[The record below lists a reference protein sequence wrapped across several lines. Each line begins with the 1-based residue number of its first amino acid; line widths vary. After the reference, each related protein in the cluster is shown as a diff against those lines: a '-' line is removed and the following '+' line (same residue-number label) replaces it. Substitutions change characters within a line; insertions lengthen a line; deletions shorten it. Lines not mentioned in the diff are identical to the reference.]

1 MGFETPK
8 QYAVI
13 GKKTVLEHSIDKLLK
28 VSAISKIFVGVSPDD
43 AFYPSLSVDSRVQF
57 YFGGSER
64 ADTVRLGL
72 EHLPEDSWVLVHDA
86 ARPFVDSGDIERLI
100 ASCFTKNC
108 PGLLATPATDTI
120 KQSSD
125 TNVKTLD
132 RNTIWFAQTPQM
144 APVAQLKLAL
154 QQAQSQSLTV
164 TDEASALELQG
175 EDPLLCSANKSNIK
189 LTDSHDWMIGQLIAK
204 QQGLL

>member
-57 YFGGSER
+57 YSGGSKR

-86 ARPFVDSGDIERLI
+86 ARPFVDSSDIERLI
-100 ASCFTKNC
+100 ASCLTKNC
-108 PGLLATPATDTI
+108 PGLLAIPATDTI

-144 APVAQLKLAL
+144 APVVQLRLAL

-204 QQGLL
+204 KQGLL

>member
-28 VSAISKIFVGVSPDD
+28 VASIGEIYVGVSPDD
-43 AFYPSLSVDSRVQF
+43 AYYQSLSVDPRVKF

-64 ADTVRLGL
+64 ADTVQLGI
-72 EHLPEDSWVLVHDA
+72 ERLPEDGWVLVHDA
-86 ARPFVDSGDIERLI
+86 ARPFVDPADIESLL
-100 ASCFTKNC
+100 ASCFAKNC
-108 PGLLATPATDTI
+108 PGILAIPASDTI

-132 RNTIWFAQTPQM
+132 RNTIWFAQTPQL
-144 APVAQLKLAL
+144 APVSKLKSAL
-154 QQAQSQSLTV
+154 RTAQSQSLTV

-175 EDPLLCSANKSNIK
+175 EVPLLCSANKSNIK